1 MDYVKFENGKCSI
14 GEPVFVNLEAPLE
27 AFGNVKLVN
36 AFGELPRETVLRIA
50 INLGIETTVIG
61 EQRPDSKITIL
72 QPVPVP
78 YDEIRWTA
86 ISRLQYA
93 WYEQIPGG
101 PTTNVVKNRDEREAH
116 YLNVVESIK
125 TGGYKMNDKIK
136 KESTPRASSRVFTYE
151 LNATLPESITKK
163 VANEQTTNHDAIIVS
178 VMQKHTGPCDLGTI
192 VSWVDNTGRYETK
205 DPLEKSVRWHLVKM
219 EKEGVVLTK
228 DVTPVP
234 VAPAPKPTAAE
245 EKNAAA
251 KLDAMNEPAKVE
263 TSAKPPAVQGTKSGK
278 KEVAVAAKK

>member
-1 MDYVKFENGKCSI
+1 MDYVKFENGKCII
-14 GEPVFVNLEAPLE
+14 GEPIFASLEAPLE

-36 AFGELPRETVLRIA
+36 AFGEMNRDTVLRVATCLKID
-50 INLGIETTVIG
+50 TTVFQDG
-61 EQRPDSKITIL
+61 TQL
-72 QPVPVP
+72 PVAIP

-93 WYEQIPGG
+93 WYEEIPGG
-101 PTTNVVKNRDEREAH
+101 PTANVVKNRDEREAH
-116 YLNVVESIK
+116 YLSVVEQIK
-125 TGGYKMNDKIK
+125 TGGYKMNDKAV
-136 KESTPRASSRVFTYE
+136 KESTPRASSRVYTYE
-151 LNATLPESITKK
+151 LNGTLPEAITKK

-178 VMQKHTGPCDLGTI
+178 VLQKHTEPVLIGPI
-192 VSWVDNTGRYETK
+192 VEAVNNTGRYETK

-219 EKEGVVLTK
+219 EKEGVVLAK

-251 KLDAMNEPAKVE
+251 NTASVAGEPAKVE

-278 KEVAVAAKK
+278 KEHAVAGAKK